1 MSLTPTEYEILAEEE
16 DALDLELD
24 ALPEIESS
32 RTWRMD
38 LENGRLRTFI
48 DNEEAIRQYIR
59 KALMTSR
66 NRYLI
71 YDDTY
76 GEELRDLIGQNLTQ
90 DLMNVEIPRVVREAI
105 EGDDRIQEVPDVK
118 VTQYNSD
125 GVHIEVTVITV
136 TGLFIAEGVTV

>member
-1 MSLTPTEYEILAEEE
+1 MSLTPIEYEILVEEE
-16 DALDLELD
+16 DALDLD
-24 ALPEIESS
+24 ADTLPVIESS

-48 DNEEAIRQYIR
+48 DDEEAIRQYIR

-105 EGDDRIQEVPDVK
+105 EGDDRIQEVSDVT

-125 GVHIEVTVITV
+125 GVLIEVTVITV
-136 TGLFIAEGVTV
+136 TGIFITEEVTV

>member
-1 MSLTPTEYEILAEEE
+1 MSLTPIEYEILAEEE
-16 DALDLELD
+16 DALDLESD
-24 ALPEIESS
+24 ALPEIETSK
-32 RTWRMD
+32 TWRID
-38 LENGRLRTFI
+38 LVTGRIRTFI

-59 KALMTSR
+59 KVLMTSR

-105 EGDDRIQEVPDVK
+105 EGDDRIEEVSDVI

-125 GVHIEVTVITV
+125 GVLIEVSVTTVAGLYITEEV
-136 TGLFIAEGVTV
+136 AI

>member
-1 MSLTPTEYEILAEEE
+1 MSLTPIEYEILAEEE

-24 ALPEIESS
+24 ALPEIETS

-48 DNEEAIRQYIR
+48 DDEDAIRQYIR

-90 DLMNVEIPRVVREAI
+90 DLMNVEIPRVVRVAI
-105 EGDDRIQEVPDVK
+105 EGDDRIEEVSDVT

-125 GVHIEVTVITV
+125 GIHIEVSVITV
-136 TGLFIAEGVTV
+136 AGLFITEEVTV

>member
-1 MSLTPTEYEILAEEE
+1 MSLTPIEYEILAEE
-16 DALDLELD
+16 DSLDLD
-24 ALPEIESS
+24 SDVLPEIETS
-32 RTWRMD
+32 RTWRIN
-38 LENGRLRTFI
+38 LETGRIRTVI
-48 DNEEAIRQYIR
+48 DDEEAIRQYIR

-105 EGDDRIQEVPDVK
+105 EGDDRIEEVSDVN

-125 GVHIEVTVITV
+125 GILIEVTVITV
-136 TGLFIAEGVTV
+136 AGLFITEEVAV

>member
-1 MSLTPTEYEILAEEE
+1 MSLTPIEYEILAEEE
-16 DALDLELD
+16 DELDLD
-24 ALPEIESS
+24 ADSLPVIESS

-48 DNEEAIRQYIR
+48 DGEDAIRQYIR
-59 KALMTSR
+59 KALMTFR

-105 EGDDRIQEVPDVK
+105 EGDDRIEEVSDVT

-125 GVHIEVTVITV
+125 GIHIEVTVITV
-136 TGLFIAEGVTV
+136 TGLFITEEVTV

>member
-1 MSLTPTEYEILAEEE
+1 MSLTPIEYEILAEEE
-16 DALDLELD
+16 DALDLD
-24 ALPEIESS
+24 ADTLPVIESS

-48 DNEEAIRQYIR
+48 DDEDAIRQYIR

-105 EGDDRIQEVPDVK
+105 EGDDRIQEVSDVT

-125 GVHIEVTVITV
+125 GVLIEVTVITV

>member
-1 MSLTPTEYEILAEEE
+1 MSLTPIEYEILAEEE
-16 DALDLELD
+16 DALDLD
-24 ALPEIESS
+24 TDTLPVIESS

-48 DNEEAIRQYIR
+48 DDEDAIRQYIR

-105 EGDDRIQEVPDVK
+105 EGDDRIQEVSDVT

-125 GVHIEVTVITV
+125 GVLIEVTVITV

>member
-1 MSLTPTEYEILAEEE
+1 MSLTPIEYEILAEEE

-24 ALPEIESS
+24 ALPEIETS

-48 DNEEAIRQYIR
+48 DDEDAIRQYIR

-105 EGDDRIQEVPDVK
+105 EGDDRIEEVSDVT

-125 GVHIEVTVITV
+125 GIHIEVTVITV
-136 TGLFIAEGVTV
+136 TGLFITEGVTV

>member
-1 MSLTPTEYEILAEEE
+1 MSLTPIEYEILAEEE
-16 DALDLELD
+16 DALDLD
-24 ALPEIESS
+24 TDTLPVIESS

-48 DNEEAIRQYIR
+48 DDEDAIRQYIR

-105 EGDDRIQEVPDVK
+105 EGDDRIQEVSDVS

-125 GVHIEVTVITV
+125 GVLIEVTVITV
-136 TGLFIAEGVTV
+136 TGLYITEEVTT

>member
-1 MSLTPTEYEILAEEE
+1 MALTPIEYEILAEEE
-16 DALDLELD
+16 DELDLD
-24 ALPEIESS
+24 TDTLPVIESS

-48 DNEEAIRQYIR
+48 DDEDAIRQYIR

-105 EGDDRIQEVPDVK
+105 EGDDRIQEVSDVK

-125 GVHIEVTVITV
+125 GILIEVTVITI

>member
-1 MSLTPTEYEILAEEE
+1 MSLTPIEYEILAEEE
-16 DALDLELD
+16 DELDLD
-24 ALPEIESS
+24 IHTLPVIEAS

-48 DNEEAIRQYIR
+48 NDEDAIRQYIR
-59 KALMTSR
+59 KALMTAR

-105 EGDDRIQEVPDVK
+105 EGDDRIEEVSDVTVK
-118 VTQYNSD
+118 QYNSD
-125 GVHIEVTVITV
+125 GILIEVTVITV
-136 TGLFIAEGVTV
+136 AGIFITEEVTV

>member
-1 MSLTPTEYEILAEEE
+1 MSLTPIEYEILAEEE
-16 DALDLELD
+16 DALDLD
-24 ALPEIESS
+24 TDTLPVIESS

-48 DNEEAIRQYIR
+48 DNEDAIRQYIR

-105 EGDDRIQEVPDVK
+105 EGDDRIQEVSDVT

-125 GVHIEVTVITV
+125 GVLIEVTVITV
-136 TGLFIAEGVTV
+136 TGLYITEEVTI

>member
-1 MSLTPTEYEILAEEE
+1 MSLTPIEYEILAEEE
-16 DALDLELD
+16 DALDLD
-24 ALPEIESS
+24 TDTLPVIESS

-48 DNEEAIRQYIR
+48 DDEDAIRQYIL

-105 EGDDRIQEVPDVK
+105 EGDDRIQEVSDVK

-125 GVHIEVTVITV
+125 GIHIEVTVITV

>member
-1 MSLTPTEYEILAEEE
+1 MSLTPIEYEILAEEE
-16 DALDLELD
+16 DELDLD
-24 ALPEIESS
+24 TDTLPVIESS
-32 RTWRMD
+32 KTWRMD
-38 LENGRLRTFI
+38 LENGRLCTFI
-48 DNEEAIRQYIR
+48 DNEDAIRQYIR

-71 YDDTY
+71 YNDTY

-105 EGDDRIQEVPDVK
+105 EGDDRIEEVSDVK

-125 GVHIEVTVITV
+125 GILIEVTVITV
-136 TGLFIAEGVTV
+136 TGLFIAEGVAV

>member
-1 MSLTPTEYEILAEEE
+1 MSLTPIEYEILAEEE
-16 DALDLELD
+16 KALDLGTD
-24 ALPEIESS
+24 TLPVVESS

-71 YDDTY
+71 YDGTY

-105 EGDDRIQEVPDVK
+105 EGDDRIQEVSDVK

-125 GVHIEVTVITV
+125 GILIEVTVIAV
-136 TGLFIAEGVTV
+136 TGLFITEEVTV

>member
-1 MSLTPTEYEILAEEE
+1 MSLTPIEYEILAEEE
-16 DALDLELD
+16 DELDLD
-24 ALPEIESS
+24 THTLPVIEASS
-32 RTWRMD
+32 TWRMD

-48 DNEEAIRQYIR
+48 NDEDAIRQYIR
-59 KALMTSR
+59 KALMTAR

-105 EGDDRIQEVPDVK
+105 EGDDRIEEVSDVTVK
-118 VTQYNSD
+118 QYNSD
-125 GVHIEVTVITV
+125 GILIEVTVITV
-136 TGLFIAEGVTV
+136 AGIFITEEVTV

>member
-1 MSLTPTEYEILAEEE
+1 MSLTPIEYEILAEEE
-16 DALDLELD
+16 DALDLD
-24 ALPEIESS
+24 TDTLPVIESS

-105 EGDDRIQEVPDVK
+105 EGDDRIQEVSDVK

-125 GVHIEVTVITV
+125 GVLIEVTVITV
-136 TGLFIAEGVTV
+136 TGLYITEEVTI

>member
-1 MSLTPTEYEILAEEE
+1 MSLTPIEYEILAEEE
-16 DALDLELD
+16 AALDLD
-24 ALPEIESS
+24 ADTLPIIESS
-32 RTWRMD
+32 RTWNMD

-48 DNEEAIRQYIR
+48 DDEDAIRQYIR

-90 DLMNVEIPRVVREAI
+90 DLMDVEIPRVVREAI
-105 EGDDRIQEVPDVK
+105 EGDDRIEEVSDVK

-125 GVHIEVTVITV
+125 GILIEVTVITV
-136 TGLFIAEGVTV
+136 TGLFITEEVTV

>member
-1 MSLTPTEYEILAEEE
+1 MSLTPIEYEILAEEE
-16 DALDLELD
+16 DALDLDTET
-24 ALPEIESS
+24 LPVIESS
-32 RTWRMD
+32 RTWNMD

-48 DNEEAIRQYIR
+48 DDEDAIRQYIR

-90 DLMNVEIPRVVREAI
+90 DLMDVEIPRVVCEAI
-105 EGDDRIQEVPDVK
+105 EGDDRIEEVSDVT

-125 GVHIEVTVITV
+125 GIHIEVTVITV
-136 TGLFIAEGVTV
+136 TGLFITEEVTV

>member
-1 MSLTPTEYEILAEEE
+1 MSLTPIEYEILAEEE
-16 DALDLELD
+16 DALDLDTD
-24 ALPEIESS
+24 ALPVIESS

-76 GEELRDLIGQNLTQ
+76 GEELRDLIGQNLTK
-90 DLMNVEIPRVVREAI
+90 DLTNVEIPRVVREAI
-105 EGDDRIQEVPDVK
+105 EGDDRIQEVSDVT

-125 GVHIEVTVITV
+125 GVLIEVTVITV
-136 TGLFIAEGVTV
+136 TGLYITEEVTI

>member
-1 MSLTPTEYEILAEEE
+1 MSLTPIEYEILAEEE
-16 DALDLELD
+16 DALDLDTD
-24 ALPEIESS
+24 ALPEIETS

-105 EGDDRIQEVPDVK
+105 EGDDRIQEVSDVT

-125 GVHIEVTVITV
+125 GVLIEVSVITVAGLYITEEVTV
-136 TGLFIAEGVTV
+136 

>member
-1 MSLTPTEYEILAEEE
+1 MSLTPIEYEILAEEE
-16 DALDLELD
+16 DELDLD
-24 ALPEIESS
+24 TDTLPVIESS

-48 DNEEAIRQYIR
+48 DDEDAIRQYIR

-105 EGDDRIQEVPDVK
+105 EGDDRIQEVSDVT

-125 GVHIEVTVITV
+125 GVLIEVTVITV
-136 TGLFIAEGVTV
+136 TGLFITEGVTV

>member
-1 MSLTPTEYEILAEEE
+1 MSLTPIEYEILAEEE
-16 DALDLELD
+16 DALDLD
-24 ALPEIESS
+24 TDTLPVIESS

-48 DNEEAIRQYIR
+48 DDEDAIRQYIR

-105 EGDDRIQEVPDVK
+105 EGDDRIQEVSDVT

-125 GVHIEVTVITV
+125 GIHIEVTVITV